1 VRLVGADGQQ
11 IGVVPTP
18 DALRRA
24 RELDLDLVEVAPQ
37 ADPPVCRI
45 MDYGKFK
52 YERDIRQKEAR
63 KKQARVDLKE
73 IKFRP
78 KIDPHDYATKKGHV
92 ERFLKGGNKVK
103 VTIMFR
109 GREMAHTDLGRRI
122 LDRLVGDLGDMSVV
136 ESMPKQEGRNMIM
149 VISPNR
155 RHLDELAKQR
165 RADAEPASN
174 ETPSLDG
181 PAPDPTETPSVD
193 GAPAATETPQT
204 ANETASETPSETRSE
219 KAAEAAAAAPA
230 RDER

>member
-63 KKQARVDLKE
+63 KKQARVELKE

-92 ERFLKGGNKVK
+92 ERFLRGGNKVK
-103 VTIMFR
+103 ITIMFR

-122 LDRLVGDLGDMSVV
+122 LDRLVGDLGDMIVV

-155 RHLDELAKQR
+155 RYLDELAKQR
-165 RADAEPASN
+165 RADAASAARS
-174 ETPSLDG
+174 E
-181 PAPDPTETPSVD
+181 
-193 GAPAATETPQT
+193 GAPANQTTP
-204 ANETASETPSETRSE
+204 AAPADPDGAIGETATGET
-219 KAAEAAAAAPA
+219 AAAAPA
-230 RDER
+230 RDEG